1 VKPPEAFDAFLVR
14 SGLAGPNDVALWR
27 PLAGGVSSDV
37 WMAELPGRAVVVKQ
51 ALAQLRVAADWRAPV
66 GRNANEY
73 AWIEEARRRC
83 PEAVPEPLAHDPA
96 EGIFAMAYLAP
107 PAFRN
112 WRDELT
118 DGTVDPK
125 AGREVGRRLALL
137 HAGTAGRP
145 DVRARFDDTDL
156 FRQLRLEPYLL
167 AAADKN
173 PDLADIL
180 GDIEAETEQTRT
192 ALVHGDVS
200 PKNILLGP
208 NGPVFIDAECA
219 WYGDPAFDLA
229 FCLSHLMLGALDRP
243 PTLQARLQSG
253 ADLAKAYLEGV
264 NWEPADAL
272 DARAA
277 RLLPALM
284 LARVDGK
291 STLDY
296 LASEDRQDLVRG
308 FARSLLLAPAAGL
321 AQAAKAWALAAAG

>member
-14 SGLAGPNDVALWR
+14 SGLAAAGDAVDWR

-37 WMAELPGRAVVVKQ
+37 WMAQLPDRAVVVKQ

-73 AWIEEARRRC
+73 AWIEEARRHC
-83 PEAVPEPLAHDPA
+83 PDAGPEPLAHDPA
-96 EGIFAMAYLAP
+96 EGVFAMAFLAP
-107 PAFRN
+107 PDYRN

-118 DGTVDPK
+118 DGVVDPD
-125 AGREVGRRLALL
+125 AGAEVGRRLAVL

-145 DVRARFDDTDL
+145 DVLDRFDDTDL

-173 PDLADIL
+173 PDLAAIL
-180 GDIEAETEQTRT
+180 RGIEGGTERTRT

-208 NGPVFIDAECA
+208 QGPVFIDAECA

-243 PTLQARLQSG
+243 GTLAARLKSG
-253 ADLAKAYLEGV
+253 ADLARAYLQGV
-264 NWEPADAL
+264 TWEPAAVL

-296 LASEDRQDLVRG
+296 LAAGDRQDLVRRFSRG
-308 FARSLLLAPAAGL
+308 RLLEPPVSI
-321 AQAAKAWALAAAG
+321 AAAAEAWERAVV